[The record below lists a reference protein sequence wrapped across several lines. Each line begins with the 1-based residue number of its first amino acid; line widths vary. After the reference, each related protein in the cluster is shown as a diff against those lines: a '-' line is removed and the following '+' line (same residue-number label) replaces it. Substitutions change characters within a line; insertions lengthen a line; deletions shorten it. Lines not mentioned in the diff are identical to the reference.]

1 MPNENLPHIG
11 ANAPE
16 LSAALQVKAAPAAV
30 EPPLA
35 RAKARWS
42 EGAASAAPRVQASSA
57 AGAERRAASRGG
69 GVDRP
74 PGGVDRL
81 PLGVRYLDL
90 VLLIPATVA
99 GLSLGA
105 PLFGFLVGL
114 LAWVGQR
121 MLAQADRRWIRRA
134 KAPRTQ
140 LGLNLFEAFGRI
152 WLLAGAIVLA
162 GVVGGRADGL
172 TAALVIFGAYSVLF
186 VLKLLAGPPSRTAA
200 SMGTLQGRAAAGHP
214 GRGGARR

>member
-1 MPNENLPHIG
+1 LHLYGAPAKQMSNENLPHIG
-11 ANAPE
+11 ADAPH
-16 LSAALQVKAAPAAV
+16 LSRVLQVKAAAAAVAAPAARPEANQSPAV
-30 EPPLA
+30 
-35 RAKARWS
+35 
-42 EGAASAAPRVQASSA
+42 AAASSA
-57 AGAERRAASRGG
+57 QRTPAAAAAMPAASR
-69 GVDRP
+69 
-74 PGGVDRL
+74 PGGLDRL

-99 GLSLGA
+99 GLSLRA

-121 MLAQADRRWIRRA
+121 LLAQADRRWIKRA

-152 WLLAGAIVLA
+152 WLLAGAIVLS

-172 TAALVIFGAYSVLF
+172 TAALVIFGAYSVVF
-186 VLKLLAGPPSRTAA
+186 MLKLLAGPPSRTAA
-200 SMGTLQGRAAAGHP
+200 SKARPQAGAASGR
-214 GRGGARR
+214 RGVIG